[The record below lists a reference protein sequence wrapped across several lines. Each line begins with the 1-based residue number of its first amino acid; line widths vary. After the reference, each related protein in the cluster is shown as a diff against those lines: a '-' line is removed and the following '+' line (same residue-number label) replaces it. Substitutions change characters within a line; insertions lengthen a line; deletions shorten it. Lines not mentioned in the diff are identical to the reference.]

1 MRNVKTIEADI
12 ARLQAELADVKDH
25 DAMRD
30 SAVHILKNLGWTRRA
45 GKWQQP
51 IEARRP
57 SMRTSYAEF
66 DRDLMS
72 PFKEGD
78 FVRSKHTG
86 NCFRVTQVNGVWL
99 VIDEVLA
106 ADRLRGVR
114 TKGKLLQ
121 SRSTNFTPVSHS
133 ELMAMMNS

>member
-12 ARLQAELADVKDH
+12 AKLQAELADAKDH
-25 DAMRD
+25 DEMRD
-30 SAVHILKNLGWTRRA
+30 SAVHILKNLGWKRMK
-45 GKWQQP
+45 GKW
-51 IEARRP
+51 IRP
-57 SMRTSYAEF
+57 NINPVNGRVMFTEF
-66 DRDLMS
+66 DRDAMS

-86 NCFRVTQVNGVWL
+86 NCFRVSQVNGVWL

>member
-1 MRNVKTIEADI
+1 MRNVKTIESEI

-51 IEARRP
+51 IAARRP

-66 DRDLMS
+66 DRDTMS

-78 FVRSKHTG
+78 FVKSVTTG
-86 NCFRVTQVNGVWL
+86 RAYRVQQVNGKFI
-99 VIDEVLA
+99 VIDEIVM
-106 ADRLRGVR
+106 ADFHRGVR

-121 SRSTNFTPVSHS
+121 SRGENFKPITTN
-133 ELMAMMNS
+133 ELVAMFVG